1 MNFDNIKI
9 LQSTELSDSDSEF
22 IPLLPQG
29 EDFAMDEKE
38 IPEEL
43 PILPLRNTVLFPG
56 VMIPITV
63 GREKSTKLI
72 EDVKNGN
79 KLLGVVAQKDGSIE
93 EPTFEDLYSNGVM
106 AYVVKVLTM
115 PDDSITVILQGRNR
129 IHLEAE
135 TQNEPYFKAKITAL
149 ATDSVVE
156 KDKDFEAL
164 MDSIKDLSLNAIKLN
179 PNIPGDAGFAIKNI
193 DSPSFLVNFISSNL
207 NSPLEDKQTLLEV
220 DTLIDRANA
229 LLAMLSKEIQVL
241 ELKNQIQDKVK
252 VDMDKQQRD
261 YLLNQQMKTI
271 QDELGGGPHE
281 QDIKALKEKAKDKK
295 WAKNVEEIFNKEL
308 DKLGR
313 MHPSAA
319 EYSIQY
325 NYLETLVEL
334 PWGEFSNDNFSLK
347 RASEILEEDH
357 FGLDK
362 IKERIL
368 EYLAVI
374 KLKNDMKSPIICLVG
389 PPGVGKTSL
398 GKSIARSLDREYV
411 RMALGGLRDESEIR
425 GHRKT
430 YIGAMPGRII
440 QSLKKAK
447 KSNPVFVLDEVD
459 KINNSNFNGDPASA
473 LLEVLDPEQNSS
485 FYDNYL
491 EVEYDLSRVMFIA
504 TANSLSNIHPA
515 LLDRMEI
522 IDVSGYLI
530 EEKVEIAKR
539 HLIPKQFKEH
549 GIAKKHLT
557 FDKKVL
563 TALIDKYTSESGVR
577 ALDKTIA
584 KVLRNRA
591 RKIVMEDEFDA
602 KLKVED
608 LYDIMGP
615 ARFQKDKAIDNS
627 QAGVVTGLAWTSVGG
642 VILFIEVSLSKGKGG
657 FTMTGS
663 LGDVMKESATV
674 AYKYLRAH
682 SEELDIPQVAFEKY
696 DVHIHIPEGATPKD
710 GPSAGI
716 TFFTALAS
724 AFTQRKLKS
733 KIAMT
738 GELTLRSKVL
748 PVGGIKEK
756 ILAAKRAG
764 IKELILSSENEKDII
779 EINDKYIKGLKFH
792 YVQNVMEVL
801 EIALMNQKVDNYIQF
816 KDSKVK

>member
-1 MNFDNIKI
+1 MNFDNNNL
-9 LQSTELSDSDSEF
+9 LQLTDTVESETEF

-29 EDFAMDEKE
+29 EDFAMDEKD

-72 EDVKNGN
+72 NDVKNGN
-79 KLLGVVAQKDGSIE
+79 KLLGVVAQIDGSTE
-93 EPTFEDLYSNGVM
+93 DPTFKDLYKNGVM
-106 AYVVKVLTM
+106 AYVVKVLAM
-115 PDDSITVILQGRNR
+115 PDDSTTVILQGRNR
-129 IHLEAE
+129 IHLDQEI
-135 TQNEPYFKAKITAL
+135 QSDPYFKAKITPL
-149 ATDSVVE
+149 TVDKVE
-156 KDKDFEAL
+156 DENKDFEAL
-164 MDSIKDLSLNAIKLN
+164 MDSIKDLSLKAIKLN

-193 DSPSFLVNFISSNL
+193 DSPRFLVNFISSNL
-207 NSPLEDKQTLLEV
+207 NSPLEDKQSLLEV
-220 DTLIDRANA
+220 DSLEGRANSLLA
-229 LLAMLSKEIQVL
+229 LLTKEIQML
-241 ELKNQIQDKVK
+241 ELKNKIQEKVK

-281 QDIKALKEKAKDKK
+281 QDIRDLKQKAKGKK
-295 WAKNVEEIFNKEL
+295 WAKNVSELFKKEL

-334 PWGEFSNDNFSLK
+334 PWNEFSNANFDLK
-347 RASEILEEDH
+347 LASKILDEDH

-398 GKSIARSLDREYV
+398 GKSIARALNREYI

-447 KSNPVFVLDEVD
+447 KSNPVFVLDEID
-459 KINNSNFNGDPASA
+459 KINGSQFNGDPASA
-473 LLEVLDPEQNSS
+473 LLEVLDPEQNST

-491 EVEYDLSRVMFIA
+491 EVEYDLSKIMFIA
-504 TANSLSNIHPA
+504 TANSVSSIHPA

-522 IDVSGYLI
+522 VHLSGYLI
-530 EEKVEIAKR
+530 EEKIEIAKR
-539 HLIPKQFKEH
+539 HLIPKQFNEH
-549 GIAKKHLT
+549 GIKKSQLS

-563 TALIDKYTSESGVR
+563 TELIDKYTSESGVR
-577 ALDKTIA
+577 SLDKTIA
-584 KVLRNRA
+584 KVIRNRV
-591 RKIVMEDEFDA
+591 RKIVMEEEFEA
-602 KLKVED
+602 KIKVEN

-615 ARFQKDKAIDNS
+615 ARFQKDKAIDNK

-657 FTMTGS
+657 FSMTGS

-674 AYKYLRAH
+674 AYKYLRANA
-682 SEELDIPQVAFEKY
+682 EALNIPQFAFEQY
-696 DVHIHIPEGATPKD
+696 DVHIHIPEGAIPKD

-724 AFTQRKLKS
+724 AYTQRKVKS
-733 KIAMT
+733 RIAMT

-764 IKELILSSENEKDII
+764 IKEIILSSENEKDIK
-779 EINDKYIKGLKFH
+779 EISEKYIKGLSFH
-792 YVQNVMEVL
+792 FVENAMDVL
-801 EIALMNQKVDNYIQF
+801 DIALLNQKVAGGLVLT
-816 KDSKVK
+816 DSTK

>member
-1 MNFDNIKI
+1 MNFENNIKI

-29 EDFAMDEKE
+29 EDFAMDESE

-72 EDVKNGN
+72 DDVKKGN

-93 EPTFEDLYSNGVM
+93 EPKFEDLYSNGVM

-129 IHLEAE
+129 IHLDEE
-135 TQNEPYFKAKITAL
+135 TQSEPYFKAKITPL

-164 MDSIKDLSLNAIKLN
+164 MDSIKDMSLNAIKLN

-220 DTLIDRANA
+220 NSLIERANA
-229 LLAMLSKEIQVL
+229 LLAMLSKEIQLL
-241 ELKNQIQDKVK
+241 ELKNQIQSKVK

-281 QDIKALKEKAKDKK
+281 QDIKALREKAKDKN
-295 WAKNVEEIFNKEL
+295 WAKNVEDIFNKEL

-334 PWGEFSNDNFSLK
+334 PWNDFSNDNFSLK

-459 KINNSNFNGDPASA
+459 KINNSNYNGDPASA

-549 GIAKKHLT
+549 GINKKQIT

-563 TALIDKYTSESGVR
+563 TALIDRYTSESGVR
-577 ALDKTIA
+577 SLDKTIA
-584 KVLRNRA
+584 KVIRNRA
-591 RKIVMEDEFDA
+591 RKIVMEDEFDS

-642 VILFIEVSLSKGKGG
+642 VILFIEVSLSRGKGA

-682 SEELDIPQVAFEKY
+682 AEELDIPQVAFEKY
-696 DVHIHIPEGATPKD
+696 DVHVHIPEGATPKD

-716 TFFTALAS
+716 TFFTAFAS
-724 AFTQRKLKS
+724 AFTQRKIKS
-733 KIAMT
+733 NLAMT

-764 IKELILSSENEKDII
+764 IKEIILSSENEKDII
-779 EINDKYIKGLKFH
+779 EINEKYIKGLKFH
-792 YVQNVMEVL
+792 YVQNVMQVL
-801 EIALMNQKVDNYIQF
+801 EIALMNQKVNKSIKFID
-816 KDSKVK
+816 

>member
-1 MNFDNIKI
+1 MNFENNIKI

-22 IPLLPQG
+22 IPLLPQE
-29 EDFAMDEKE
+29 EDFAMEEKD

-72 EDVKNGN
+72 DDVKNGN
-79 KLLGVVAQKDGSIE
+79 KLLGVVAQIDGSVE
-93 EPTFEDLYSNGVM
+93 EPAFDDLYMNGVM

-129 IHLEAE
+129 IHLDEE
-135 TQNEPYFKAKITAL
+135 TQSEPYFKAKITAL
-149 ATDSVVE
+149 TTDSIVE
-156 KDKDFEAL
+156 KDKGFEAL
-164 MDSIKDLSLNAIKLN
+164 MDSIKDMSLNAIKLN

-207 NSPLEDKQTLLEV
+207 NSPLEDKQSLLEV

-229 LLAMLSKEIQVL
+229 LLAMLSKEIQLL

-295 WAKNVEEIFNKEL
+295 WANNVEEIFNKEL

-504 TANSLSNIHPA
+504 TANSLGNIHPA

-549 GIAKKHLT
+549 GIAKKQLT

-563 TALIDKYTSESGVR
+563 TALIDRYTSESGVR
-577 ALDKTIA
+577 SLDKTIA

-591 RKIVMEDEFDA
+591 RKIVMEDEFDS

-642 VILFIEVSLSKGKGG
+642 VILFIEVSLSRGKGA

-792 YVQNVMEVL
+792 YVQNVMQVL
-801 EIALMNQKVDNYIQF
+801 EIALMKQKVDNYIQF
-816 KDSKVK
+816 KDK